1 MLSRSFDTP
10 AHDDPGTG
18 VMLSGGQWQRV
29 ALARALLRDRTD
41 LLILDE
47 PSAGLDA
54 EAEHEMHQ
62 RLREHRAG
70 RAGLLISH
78 RLSTVRDADTIVVL
92 SGGEVVERGS
102 HDALMDGAG
111 GLYAR
116 LFRLQ
121 ASGYQEQEQ
130 DRAWS

>member
-1 MLSRSFDTP
+1 
-10 AHDDPGTG
+10 
-18 VMLSGGQWQRV
+18 
-29 ALARALLRDRTD
+29 
-41 LLILDE
+41 E

-54 EAEHEMHQ
+54 EAEAELHAA
-62 RLREHRAG
+62 LREHRAG

-92 SGGEVVERGS
+92 SDGEVAEHGA
-102 HDALMDGAG
+102 HDALLDAG

-121 ASGYQEQEQ
+121 ASGYRGREQ